1 MTYRFL
7 GKKKT
12 VWLLVS
18 ALLLIPGILS
28 LIFWGLP
35 LGIDFRGGGSAEWKF
50 ENAITEESLRIALT
64 EQGILEGFSVS
75 KSGDNS
81 VFVKF
86 LPITEGEYRKS
97 FKDINDKLGPIE
109 ELTFENVGPSV
120 SQDLT
125 RKAVTAVIVASLF
138 ILIYLAYVFRGVSAP
153 VSSWRFGVIA
163 LIALIHD
170 LAISIGIFSI
180 LAHFFNFE
188 VNSSMITAVLTIMG
202 FSVHDT
208 IVVFD
213 RIRENLHHNKPET
226 IEEFERVA
234 DSSLIQTINRSLGTS
249 LTLIFTLIALLLLGG
264 ESIRAFIVM
273 MTIGV
278 AVGTYSS
285 IFTATPLLTIWQA
298 RIYKQLK
305 TKLDEQSIV

>member
-1 MTYRFL
+1 MTYKYL

-12 VWLLVS
+12 IWLLLS
-18 ALLLIPGILS
+18 AFMLLPGILA
-28 LIFWGLP
+28 LIFWQLP
-35 LGIDFRGGGSAEWKF
+35 LGIDFKGGGSAEWKF
-50 ENAITEESLRIALT
+50 DTAVDEEKLRNTLT

-75 KSGDNS
+75 NSGENS

-97 FKDINDKLGPIE
+97 FNDVNSRLGPIE

-120 SQDLT
+120 SKDLT
-125 RKAVTAVIVASLF
+125 RKAITAVIVASLF
-138 ILIYLAYVFRGVSAP
+138 ILIYLAYAFRGVSAP
-153 VSSWRFGVIA
+153 VSSWRFGVVA
-163 LIALIHD
+163 LAALIHD
-170 LAISIGIFSI
+170 LAISIGIFAI

-213 RIRENLHHNKPET
+213 RIRENLHHNKTET

-234 DSSLIQTINRSLGTS
+234 DASLAQTINRSLGTS
-249 LTLIFTLIALLLLGG
+249 LTLMFTLFALLLIGG
-264 ESIRAFIVM
+264 ESIRGFVVM

-298 RIYKQLK
+298 KIYKSLK
-305 TKLDEQSIV
+305 NKLDD